1 MRPESPAKLP
11 PKLPPKS
18 PPQLPPESPPELPP
32 EIPLEHSLIDYPCA
46 FPIKVMG
53 ARVQGFVEAIL
64 VVARQFDP
72 GFDAGTLE
80 QRPSSGGRYL
90 GLTITV
96 WATSREQL
104 DALYRTLSAH
114 PMVKVVL

>member
-1 MRPESPAKLP
+1 MPPETP
-11 PKLPPKS
+11 PKLPPK
-18 PPQLPPESPPELPP
+18 SPPELPP

-72 GFDAGTLE
+72 AFVHE
-80 QRPSSGGRYL
+80 GGRAK
-90 GLTITV
+90 T
-96 WATSREQL
+96 EP
-104 DALYRTLSAH
+104 ALSCWLH
-114 PMVKVVL
+114 